1 MCVGVDLL
9 ASSMIP
15 EIPFGGMTV
24 LAGCFFLFCGFIA
37 GDCLTARAGFF
48 VDDEDVFLFDLRRA
62 AAVGPVGGAE
72 KSRLGSMGEVVS
84 EVSEPRTAP

>member
-1 MCVGVDLL
+1 
-9 ASSMIP
+9 MIP
-15 EIPFGGMTV
+15 DIPFGGMTV
-24 LAGCFFLFCGFIA
+24 LVGCFFLFCGFIA

-48 VDDEDVFLFDLRRA
+48 VDDEDVLRFDLRRV
-62 AAVGPVGGAE
+62 AAVVPVVGAE

>member
-1 MCVGVDLL
+1 
-9 ASSMIP
+9 MIP
-15 EIPFGGMTV
+15 DMPLGGMTV
-24 LAGCFFLFCGFIA
+24 LAGCFFLCCGFIA

-48 VDDEDVFLFDLRRA
+48 VDDEDVFLFDLRSVA
-62 AAVGPVGGAE
+62 AAEPVVGAE